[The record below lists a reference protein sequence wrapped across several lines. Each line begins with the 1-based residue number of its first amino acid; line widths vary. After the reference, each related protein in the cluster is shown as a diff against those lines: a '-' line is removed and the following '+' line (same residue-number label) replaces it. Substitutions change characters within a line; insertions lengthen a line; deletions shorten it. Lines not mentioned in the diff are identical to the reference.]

1 MTGCLDPVPRGRRAS
16 ASARSFRT
24 PLSGDRDH
32 RPPDLDT
39 LKAVMLA
46 RHADFPKRIATLA
59 QFSLDHPDDIAFGT
73 VASIAKAAQVS
84 PSALVRFGQFFG
96 YSGFSDLQSVF
107 QQAGRTRIVAKAT
120 SHVALKVGPACGHW
134 NAIHETVETGRM
146 SIDVMGETIPLA
158 DMRAASDMLSMADSI
173 FILAGKDSLPF
184 ASFFHLRLV
193 EMSIRAILLTD
204 MASATDILALARRG
218 DAAVVLETAPVSSA
232 LAAHVVTIKELQ
244 MPIVCMTDMP
254 LSSTAAL
261 ASVRFD
267 LAGAGRDALS
277 RVTAGI
283 VLGNALANGI
293 RASLQTTSG

>member
-1 MTGCLDPVPRGRRAS
+1 
-16 ASARSFRT
+16 
-24 PLSGDRDH
+24 
-32 RPPDLDT
+32 
-39 LKAVMLA
+39 MLA
-46 RHADFPKRIATLA
+46 RHADFPKRIATIA
-59 QFSLDHPDDIAFGT
+59 HFALDHPDDIAFGT

-173 FILAGKDSLPF
+173 FILAGKDALPF

-218 DAAVVLETAPVSSA
+218 DAVVVLETAPVSSA